1 MQRFAF
7 GVSEVMSAVLRNW
20 LSGRPNNSEEGYD
33 DDCTVIVVTPLP
45 SCWEATAK
53 ATGRECEGRRS
64 EDGEGG
70 GGGETGRR
78 EDEEV
83 KDDEEKD
90 EEQGGGAGGEEED
103 AEENEEGE
111 RERHR
116 WRRRRRRRREDTGRK
131 TLNCWAREA
140 ATSPGR
146 PQRAPLVLSKT
157 LNY

>member
-7 GVSEVMSAVLRNW
+7 GVSEVLSAVLRNW
-20 LSGRPNNSEEGYD
+20 LSGRPNNSEEGCD

-90 EEQGGGAGGEEED
+90 EEQG
-103 AEENEEGE
+103 
-111 RERHR
+111 
-116 WRRRRRRRREDTGRK
+116 
-131 TLNCWAREA
+131 
-140 ATSPGR
+140 
-146 PQRAPLVLSKT
+146 
-157 LNY
+157 

>member
-1 MQRFAF
+1 MWCATKNIDL
-7 GVSEVMSAVLRNW
+7 STKDVLG
-20 LSGRPNNSEEGYD
+20 SGRPNNSEEGYD

-90 EEQGGGAGGEEED
+90 EEQGGEQGGRRRMLRRTKR
-103 AEENEEGE
+103 E
-111 RERHR
+111 RERGTGGGGGGGEGKI
-116 WRRRRRRRREDTGRK
+116 RE
-131 TLNCWAREA
+131 
-140 ATSPGR
+140 GR
-146 PQRAPLVLSKT
+146 P
-157 LNY
+157 